1 MTSRYR
7 SHHPEHYPI
16 AWLSAAK
23 LAAKELDSE
32 KWVSVDW
39 ARSEHGAVARMK
51 RLRAFRDGIKLNA
64 FTYPEFGELLTA
76 GYDLTFRKLPSNGVW
91 DVQLRW
97 KAADKGQVIA
107 PVKELLK

>member
-23 LAAKELDSE
+23 LAAKELDNE

-64 FTYPEFGELLTA
+64 FAYPEFEELLAA
-76 GYDLTFRKLPSNGVW
+76 GYGLTFRKIPSDGVW

-97 KAADKGQVIA
+97 KAADKEQVIA
-107 PVKELLK
+107 PVKGILR

>member
-32 KWVSVDW
+32 NWVSVDW

-51 RLRAFRDGIKLNA
+51 RLRFL
-64 FTYPEFGELLTA
+64 
-76 GYDLTFRKLPSNGVW
+76 
-91 DVQLRW
+91 
-97 KAADKGQVIA
+97 
-107 PVKELLK
+107 